1 MFARRHCGAWISLC
15 VLVCMSH
22 GMVRPLGAG
31 DLSEKIY
38 RSGEGILQQS
48 QEVSLTALLPRG
60 VDGWKATGEDR
71 AYGRENLH
79 EYIDGGAELYLSFD
93 LVRVAGRAYVREG
106 QPDIIAD
113 IFEMESS
120 RDAFGVFSLQRER
133 SDSTFG
139 QGSQY
144 TGGLLLFWKNKY
156 FVSLL
161 ASPETK
167 ESREAVEKLAGEID
181 AAIPGRGSLPGVLGF
196 LPRKSLVPESI
207 RYFHHYAWLNSYY
220 FVAAENILRMD
231 EKTEAVLAKYRE
243 GEESAFF
250 LIVRYPDI
258 AAARAAR
265 DSFTTHYLRDLPSA
279 KVVRIEDGT
288 WTGCLLE
295 ESMLTL
301 VLGASSEVSALRLI
315 ERGKGALR
323 E

>member
-1 MFARRHCGAWISLC
+1 MI
-15 VLVCMSH
+15 
-22 GMVRPLGAG
+22 
-31 DLSEKIY
+31 
-38 RSGEGILQQS
+38 
-48 QEVSLTALLPRG
+48 ALLPRA

-93 LVRVAGRAYVREG
+93 LMRVAGRTYVREG

-133 SDSTFG
+133 SDSAFG

-144 TGGLLLFWKNKY
+144 TGGLLLFWKDRY

-161 ASPETK
+161 ASPETM
-167 ESREAVEKLAGEID
+167 ESREAVEKLAREID
-181 AAIPGRGSLPGVLGF
+181 AAVPGRGPLPGILSL
-196 LPRKSLVPESI
+196 LPRRSLVPESI

-220 FVAAENILRMD
+220 FVAAENILRID

-243 GEESAFF
+243 GEESAFL
-250 LIVRYPDI
+250 LIVRYPDP

-265 DSFTTHYLRDLPSA
+265 DSFTMHYLRDLPSA

-295 ESMLTL
+295 ESRLTL
-301 VLGASSEVSALRLI
+301 VLGASSEASALRLF
-315 ERGKGALR
+315 EGEKR
-323 E
+323 EPRQ